1 MSVGGE
7 GRQSALLLLSTITLL
22 VCPLRIKLCVL
33 QMENRIE
40 NLLEAGILDPAKVT
54 RHGLQNACGIAGIL
68 LTTQAI
74 IVEKPDKSKPKQ
86 AQPGGYG
93 PDGMPA
99 GMTM

>member
-1 MSVGGE
+1 M
-7 GRQSALLLLSTITLL
+7 
-22 VCPLRIKLCVL
+22 

-74 IVEKPDKSKPKQ
+74 IVEKPDKNRPKT
-86 AQPGGYG
+86 AMPGGYG

>member
-1 MSVGGE
+1 MLKDAGSCLQESSYIMG
-7 GRQSALLLLSTITLL
+7 SPPIL
-22 VCPLRIKLCVL
+22 V

-40 NLLEAGILDPAKVT
+40 NLIEAGILDPAKVT

-86 AQPGGYG
+86 AQVGGYG